1 MFNRDR
7 MTRLWR
13 VVVSR
18 KGRYA
23 TAAAIVLALI
33 ALVPLEQEAS
43 PPETTPDT
51 SGASYVA
58 VARGRVDI
66 EGGLIQLAAR
76 RDGII
81 KSVSVE
87 EGDTVQKDQILA
99 MLDDRQAHLNLDLA
113 RRETAQSRLTLDGTQ
128 VRLHA
133 AEREAARL
141 RELVAAEAAARA
153 ELDTA
158 QDQVALIRNEHETA
172 QAAAAA
178 AKARERLAAYEIE
191 QRLIRAPM
199 NGRIVRRQARPG
211 DGVST
216 VNVTPLFWF
225 AQDAPRIVRAE
236 LEERFIELVTPGMPA
251 DIVLEGAQATVLPA
265 QVQRVGLL
273 FGPKRPV
280 TDDPYERSD
289 ARVVECIL
297 ALAPSTAP
305 LVLGQRVLVRFKPA
319 SPTSP

>member
-1 MFNRDR
+1 MFNRDH
-7 MTRLWR
+7 MARLKR
-13 VVVSR
+13 AVVSR

-23 TAAAIVLALI
+23 LAATIVLVLI
-33 ALVPLEQEAS
+33 ALMPLEQEAS
-43 PPETTPDT
+43 LPETTSDT
-51 SGASYVA
+51 SSTSYVA

-87 EGDTVQKDQILA
+87 EGDAVQKDQVLA
-99 MLDDRQAHLNLDLA
+99 MLDDRQAHLNLELA
-113 RRETAQSRLTLDGTQ
+113 RRETAQTRLTLEGTQ
-128 VRLHA
+128 VRLRA
-133 AEREAARL
+133 AEREAGRL

-225 AQDAPRIVRAE
+225 APDAPRIVRAE
-236 LEERFIELVTPGMPA
+236 LEERFMGLVTPGMQA
-251 DIVLEGAQATVLPA
+251 DIVLEGTQTAVISA

-289 ARVVECIL
+289 SRVVECIL
-297 ALAPSTAP
+297 TLTPSTSP
-305 LVLGQRVLVRFKPA
+305 PVLGQRVLVRFKPA
-319 SPTSP
+319 SAASP